1 MEEMAENFSKEKIIA
16 VLRAPSFEEAKE
28 KALAIF
34 DGGIRLIEVTFT
46 VPKAELLIDELRKEL
61 VEKGATI
68 GAGTVLD
75 KESCKSAIESGAQ
88 FIVSPHLSEEISALC
103 KSKGIFYMP
112 GAITPTEIVEAFKL
126 GHKIIKLFPGEVL
139 GTAFV
144 KSMKGPF
151 PSIRFVPTGGVNLEN
166 ICEWFKAGVLAVGI
180 GTSLTNGTVDEVR
193 EKAKAFVKKV
203 QQC

>member
-112 GAITPTEIVEAFKL
+112 GAITPTEIVK
-126 GHKIIKLFPGEVL
+126 HSNL
-139 GTAFV
+139 GTR
-144 KSMKGPF
+144 S
-151 PSIRFVPTGGVNLEN
+151 
-166 ICEWFKAGVLAVGI
+166 
-180 GTSLTNGTVDEVR
+180 
-193 EKAKAFVKKV
+193 
-203 QQC
+203 